1 MNRIIPLLALL
12 ALCLAS
18 PALAAMPVTVSIVPQ
33 KYFVEQIGGD
43 LVDVSVMVQP
53 GASPAS
59 YEPKPRQMAQ
69 LSKARIYFSIG
80 VPFEAAW
87 LDRIRSANED
97 MSVIAMDEN
106 IDKLPM
112 AEHHHH
118 EEQATE
124 EHGDHHHAHEG
135 HHEEHGH
142 DHAGEHHG
150 HNGIPDPHV
159 WTAPPLVRVMAGT
172 IRDALINED
181 PQNQSV
187 YEANYETFVK
197 KIDSVDAKL
206 RAIFKDVGLHNRF
219 MVYHP
224 SWGYFAK
231 TYGLTQ
237 IPIELEGKQPGPRE
251 LAELIQHAKQEG
263 IRVIFVQPQFSEK
276 SAQLI
281 AKAINGSVIKA
292 DPLAYDWPENLLKV
306 GKGFKDALK

>member
-1 MNRIIPLLALL
+1 MKRIILAMLLLA
-12 ALCLAS
+12 LAS
-18 PALAAMPVTVSIVPQ
+18 PAVASMPVTVSVVPQ
-33 KYFVEQIGGD
+33 KYIVEQVGGN

-87 LDRIRSANED
+87 LDRIRSASPN
-97 MSVIAMDEN
+97 MAVVPMDKG
-106 IDKLPM
+106 IDKHPM
-112 AEHHHH
+112 ARHHHH
-118 EEQATE
+118 EAAE
-124 EHGDHHHAHEG
+124 EEA
-135 HHEEHGH
+135 HGH
-142 DHAGEHHG
+142 DEGGHETEHEHG
-150 HNGIPDPHV
+150 ILDPHV
-159 WTAPPLVRVMAGT
+159 WTAPPLVKTMAKT
-172 IRDALINED
+172 TLTALVSAD
-181 PQNQSV
+181 PENRAV
-187 YEANYETFVK
+187 YETNYETFAAR
-197 KIDSVDAKL
+197 IDELDSKL
-206 RAIFKDVGLHNRF
+206 RSFFQSVGSNNRF

-224 SWGYFAK
+224 SWGYFAE

-237 IPIELEGKQPGPRE
+237 IPIELEGKQPGPKE
-251 LAELIQHAKQEG
+251 LAELIEHAREEG
-263 IRVIFVQPQFSEK
+263 IHVIFVQPQFSER